1 MSLPIEEHLRAENI
15 PYIIKG
21 SLSFFDRAEI
31 GVAMAFLRFIY
42 NQNNDDLIKILLIC
56 AKGVG
61 QGKIDKMMKEC
72 ETTGESLW
80 EHVCNLV
87 KVKTKSRAKREI
99 EAYNSLKTCKDI
111 LSINMVKMNQ
121 SGMLFHIFCIIFFF
135 FIQKNKRNTI

>member
-1 MSLPIEEHLRAENI
+1 MI
-15 PYIIKG
+15 
-21 SLSFFDRAEI
+21 
-31 GVAMAFLRFIY
+31 VIY

-111 LSINMVKMNQ
+111 LSINMVKMNHYIPFDKIKLYQ
-121 SGMLFHIFCIIFFF
+121 FHYNSSKKYNIRQFLYYMNISIYCIFGVFV
-135 FIQKNKRNTI
+135 